1 METGNHSMDRYAN
14 NPFLR
19 LLDSYVLKAIGQL
32 DEKHEQSLRQ
42 MTPDLVK
49 IYGVQGSWDEIV
61 AQEME
66 FSPDT
71 PSKIKEIWEKN
82 VEMAKAQ
89 RQSIDPKEFAI
100 HFISYYILQE
110 KK

>member
-1 METGNHSMDRYAN
+1 MDRYTN

-19 LLDSYVLKAIGQL
+19 LLDSYVLKAIGHL
-32 DEKHEQSLRQ
+32 DEKHEQGLRQ
-42 MTPDLVK
+42 MTPNLVK

-61 AQEME
+61 AREME
-66 FSPDT
+66 FSSDT

-100 HFISYYILQE
+100 HFVSYYILHE
-110 KK
+110 KR